1 MRRIGFCLIAM
12 SLLVSCSYDSAKDIG
27 LDSDNGVGGST
38 ARFTLVG
45 DYLYVVNDTELR
57 AFDVSNERDP
67 VQKSVTNMGWGI
79 ETIFGF
85 QDKLFIG
92 SQWGMQIY
100 DITNDG
106 SPEYVSDYT
115 HTTSCD
121 PVIANEDYAY
131 VTIRS
136 GLGCNNWRFAAN
148 QLITLNIENI
158 QSPFA
163 TDEYQMLNPRGLA
176 FYKGDL
182 YVGEGDNGL
191 KQFSL
196 ADPAHPELIAFY
208 ENIPANDMI
217 VVGETMIIT
226 SSDGLYQF
234 GQVSDVIVPFSVIE

>member
-1 MRRIGFCLIAM
+1 MRNIWIYILVLPF
-12 SLLVSCSYDSAKDIG
+12 LVSCYGDSKEDIG
-27 LDSDNGVGGST
+27 VDGTNGIGGST
-38 ARFTLVG
+38 ARFTIVG
-45 DYLYVVNDTELR
+45 DFLYVVNDAELR
-57 AFDVSNERDP
+57 AFDVTNEKDP
-67 VQKSVTNMGWGI
+67 VQTSITNLGWGI

-100 DITNDG
+100 DIKSDG
-106 SPEYVSDYT
+106 SPQYVSGYD

-136 GLGCNNWRFAAN
+136 GLGCNNWRFEAN
-148 QLITLNIENI
+148 QLITLNIQNI
-158 QSPFA
+158 SNPFA
-163 TDEYQMLNPRGLA
+163 TDEYQMINPKGLT
-176 FYKGDL
+176 FFKGDL
-182 YVGEGDNGL
+182 YVGEGDNGM

-196 ADPAHPELIAFY
+196 ADPAHPVLLEFY

-226 SSDGLYQF
+226 SNDGLYQF
-234 GQVSDVIVPFSVIE
+234 GCVNDVLVPFSPIQ